1 MPSVERAVQPMLHQ
15 LCQRIARDG
24 LSTVNIPG
32 FRKLEQCGELL
43 GLDKVQYQDMGY
55 SLFSGHR
62 LHSAGVVHPFH
73 TQSHFRHNIV
83 DLVRLQLIT
92 ANVIEAEE
100 QVIHPVVH
108 FL

>member
-1 MPSVERAVQPMLHQ
+1 MPDRYLFYPL
-15 LCQRIARDG
+15 
-24 LSTVNIPG
+24 LSYNFAI
-32 FRKLEQCGELL
+32 KS
-43 GLDKVQYQDMGY
+43 VQYQDMGY

-100 QVIHPVVH
+100 QVIHPNV
-108 FL
+108 LLIKICL